1 MSTHP
6 FSRTATSICQTLT
19 RYRWPIALGL
29 LSVVAALVATL
40 VANVSQMSDT
50 NQAQQN
56 TLGYVRTYQATAEA
70 LPRDPAQQGVLD
82 YLRAHAPFERV
93 IAIDPAAQSVNDYLR
108 AHTVAATR
116 LQAPAQQG
124 VLDYLRAHQAVT
136 EPRPRVPGQ

>member
-6 FSRTATSICQTLT
+6 FSRTATSICQTLA

-82 YLRAHAPFERV
+82 YLRAH
-93 IAIDPAAQSVNDYLR
+93 
-108 AHTVAATR
+108 TVAATR